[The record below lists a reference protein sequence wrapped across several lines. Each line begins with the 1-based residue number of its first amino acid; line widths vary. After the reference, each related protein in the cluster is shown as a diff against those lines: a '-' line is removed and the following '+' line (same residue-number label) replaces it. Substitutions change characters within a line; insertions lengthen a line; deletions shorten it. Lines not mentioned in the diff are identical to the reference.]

1 MYVNIIA
8 PLISVL
14 VYSALLVATLRRSR
28 RRIYRAFAGYLAL
41 MLVWSFGSIMMRFD
55 FVPLDTLFWNRFI
68 IATGMWMTLTY
79 WLFVRTFTGK
89 SAGKMVLFGC
99 SLGLALTIFTWLGP
113 VVRNAHVMDYV
124 LINDLGPGSYGPTFY
139 GAFFL
144 ILSLIYLVQNYRREQ
159 DPFVRSRLKYLLLG
173 LSFVF
178 VLGSTNLWPK
188 IAGYPIDQLG
198 NMANG
203 LLVAYA
209 ILRYEF
215 LDIGIALRRSMV
227 YLGLATVFI
236 ATFVLLITFSQQLLH
251 NTAKVSIIVAA
262 LVTILVIIATLQP
275 LRNGIQRWIDKLFYG
290 ESYDHHRMLKESSQ
304 VMVTILD
311 LPTLADRIVDLVS
324 KTLRVEKVALFLL
337 DGESYSPIALQ
348 GYPKLTKKELKLRS
362 DNPVVKYLS
371 RFNRF
376 LTGNEINNKLPCKLG
391 LWKEEEELLLSKLG
405 IDLLFPL
412 QARAQ
417 LTGLLMVGPKVSED
431 GYTLDEVE
439 LLSTVSGQMAIALDN
454 ARLYEESKRAYKEL
468 RVAHERLVRSEKLTA
483 LGVLSS
489 GVAHD
494 FNNMLTAILGRS
506 QIALDR
512 QKDPKVRRNLE
523 IIEQAAVDAAGMVR
537 KLQDFARVRT
547 DITFDVVDIS
557 EILKSAL
564 EMIKPRLDERRE
576 AFGSGIEIALDVE
589 ETSPIKGDASE
600 LREALINIFINAID
614 AMPDGGKLNIR
625 STQDN
630 GFVVISIS
638 DTGTGM
644 TTEVRRRLFDPFFT
658 TKGQNGL
665 GMGLSVVY
673 GVVKRHRGEI
683 DVSSKPQ
690 KGSTFTIR
698 IPVTEKHMEDITVE
712 FNQNSTKNA
721 TILVVDDDKGSRDVL
736 YEMLINNGCKVDI
749 AGSGKEGLS
758 LAQQK
763 DYDILLVDL
772 GMPDISG
779 TELAAQVKATNPRT
793 QIALVTGWGVQLDL
807 SDLRERGITNV
818 VAKPFTREEVLTIVR
833 QLLSNQAQPNEP
845 GTLVR

>member
-1 MYVNIIA
+1 V
-8 PLISVL
+8 PLLSVL

-28 RRIYRAFAGYLAL
+28 RRIYGAFAVYLAL
-41 MLVWSFGSIMMRFD
+41 MLTWSFGSIMMRFD

-68 IATGMWMTLTY
+68 IATGMWTTFTY
-79 WLFVRTFTGK
+79 WLFVRTFAGK
-89 SAGKMVLFGC
+89 SAGRMVLFGC

-113 VVRNAHVMDYV
+113 VVRNAYVMDYV

-144 ILSLIYLVQNYRREQ
+144 ILSLVYLVQNYRREQ
-159 DPFVRSRLKYLLLG
+159 DPFVRSRLRYLLLG
-173 LSFVF
+173 LGFVF
-178 VLGSTNLWPK
+178 ALGSTNLWPK
-188 IAGYPIDQLG
+188 LSGYPIDQFG

-209 ILRYEF
+209 ILRYEL

-227 YLGLATVFI
+227 YLGLVAVFI
-236 ATFVLLITFSQQLLH
+236 ATFVLLLTFSQQLLH
-251 NTAKVSIIVAA
+251 NTAEVSTIIAA
-262 LVTILVIIATLQP
+262 SVTILVVIATLQL
-275 LRNGIQRWIDKLFYG
+275 LRNNMQRWIDKLFYG

-311 LPTLADRIVDLVS
+311 LPALAHRIVDLVS
-324 KTLRVEKVALFLL
+324 KTLRVEKVVLFLL
-337 DGESYSPIALQ
+337 DGELYSPIALQ
-348 GYPKLTKKELKLRS
+348 GYPELAKKEVKLRS
-362 DNPVVKYLS
+362 DNPIVKYLS
-371 RFNRF
+371 RHNRF
-376 LTGNEINNKLPCKLG
+376 LTGNEINNTLPYKMG
-391 LWKEEEELLLSKLG
+391 LWKEEEELLNKLE
-405 IDLLFPL
+405 IALLFPL

-417 LTGLLMVGPKVSED
+417 LTGLLAVGPKVSED
-431 GYTLDEVE
+431 RYTPDEIE
-439 LLSTVSGQMAIALDN
+439 LLSAVSGQMAIALDN

-483 LGVLSS
+483 LGILAS

-494 FNNMLTAILGRS
+494 FNNMLTAILGRA
-506 QIALDR
+506 QIALGH
-512 QKDPKVRRNLE
+512 QIDPKFRHNLE

-537 KLQDFARVRT
+537 KLQHFARVRT
-547 DITFDVVDIS
+547 DSTVDVIYVS
-557 EILKSAL
+557 EILRSAL

-576 AFGSGIEIALDVE
+576 AFGSGIEIALDIE
-589 ETSPIKGDASE
+589 ETSPIKGDATE

-625 STQDN
+625 NAQDN
-630 GFVVISIS
+630 DFVVISIS
-638 DTGTGM
+638 DTGVGM
-644 TTEVRRRLFDPFFT
+644 TAEVRRRLFDPFFT

-665 GMGLSVVY
+665 GIGLSVVY
-673 GVVKRHRGEI
+673 GVVKRHGGEI
-683 DVSSKPQ
+683 DVSSKPK

-698 IPVTEKHMEDITVE
+698 IPVTEKHMEDMTVE
-712 FNQNSTKNA
+712 FNQNSIKDA

-763 DYDILLVDL
+763 DYDIVLVDL

-779 TELAAQVKATNPRT
+779 IELAVEVKMNNAKIN
-793 QIALVTGWGVQLDL
+793 IILVTGWGVQLDPTEL
-807 SDLRERGITNV
+807 EKQGINYV
-818 VAKPFTREEVLTIVR
+818 VAKPFRIEDVLSAVR
-833 QLLSNQAQPNEP
+833 HCLIN
-845 GTLVR
+845 